1 MCTTMPGRVE
11 GGDLLNK
18 IEVMQLVYMT
28 IKNGWLNYILVLLS
42 NSKGPTFQITCYHNK
57 ISPYAGIVQLFVVCK
72 HDL

>member
-28 IKNGWLNYILVLLS
+28 IKNGWLN
-42 NSKGPTFQITCYHNK
+42 
-57 ISPYAGIVQLFVVCK
+57 
-72 HDL
+72 